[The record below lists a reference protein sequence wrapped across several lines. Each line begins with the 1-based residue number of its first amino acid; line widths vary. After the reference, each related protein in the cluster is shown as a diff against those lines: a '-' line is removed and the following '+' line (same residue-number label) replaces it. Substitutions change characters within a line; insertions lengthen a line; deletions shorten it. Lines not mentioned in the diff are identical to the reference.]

1 MAPDPDP
8 AGSVSGNLARNLRQL
23 RDARGLSQQQ
33 LATLAGIPRAT
44 WTNLESGGAKPTLA
58 VLTRAAA
65 ALRVGI
71 EELLAPPRARCRLF
85 KASDLRQRGRGR
97 VQVRD
102 LLPDPLPG
110 LRIERLRFAPGARF
124 SGTPHTRGTREYLTC
139 ERGQIALSV
148 GGETWS
154 LIDGDVLAFPGDQR
168 HGYANPGSTESIGY
182 SVLVVAP
189 GGISAEE
196 AHPRATPAAQRGD
209 DTASG

>member
-1 MAPDPDP
+1 MAPAPDLP
-8 AGSVSGNLARNLRQL
+8 NNLARNLRQL

-33 LATLAGIPRAT
+33 LADLAGIPRAT
-44 WTNLESGGAKPTLA
+44 WTNLESGGSNPTLA
-58 VLTRAAA
+58 VLSRAAG

-85 KASDLRQRGRGR
+85 RASDLRQRGRGR

-110 LRIERLRFAPGARF
+110 LQLERLRFAPGARF

-139 ERGQIALSV
+139 ERGQIDLTVEGA
-148 GGETWS
+148 TWT
-154 LIDGDVLAFPGDQR
+154 LHNGDVLAFPGDQS
-168 HGYANPGSTESIGY
+168 HGYANPSAHEAIGY

-189 GGISAEE
+189 GGISAHT
-196 AHPRATPAAQRGD
+196 ARDPGPAEQRVVD
-209 DTASG
+209 RDASG

>member
-1 MAPDPDP
+1 MAPDPD
-8 AGSVSGNLARNLRQL
+8 GTLSNHLARNLRQL
-23 RDARGLSQQQ
+23 RDARGLSQKQ
-33 LATLAGIPRAT
+33 LAQLAGIPRAT
-44 WTNLESGGAKPTLA
+44 WTNLESGGANPTLA
-58 VLTRAAA
+58 VLTRAAG

-85 KASDLRQRGRGR
+85 RAADLRQRGRGR

-139 ERGQIALSV
+139 ERGQIALTV
-148 GGETWS
+148 EGETWT
-154 LIDGDVLAFPGDQR
+154 LAEGDVLAFPGDQK
-168 HGYANPGSTESIGY
+168 HGYANPGSTEAIGY

-189 GGISAEE
+189 GGISTNE
-196 AHPRATPAAQRGD
+196 ADPRATPAARAGD
-209 DTASG
+209 GGASG